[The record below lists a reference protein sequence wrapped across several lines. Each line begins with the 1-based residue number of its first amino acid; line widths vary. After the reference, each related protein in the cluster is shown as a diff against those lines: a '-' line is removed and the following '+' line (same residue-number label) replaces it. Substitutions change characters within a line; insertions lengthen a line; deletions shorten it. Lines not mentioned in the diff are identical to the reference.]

1 METIF
6 SGKFTTPQ
14 FKEAFVQE
22 VDVLVKQDLTPD
34 FKNKLIYAL
43 TETYWEETQRLPDSY
58 ELERLTT
65 WLVEDKSRDPDKVTN
80 TEYPILSDSQMKLRK
95 RRELASEHLAEQS
108 ISSKHKIN
116 GKKKPKAFRTFGDYE
131 GV

>member
-6 SGKFTTPQ
+6 SGKFSVGDY
-14 FKEAFVQE
+14 KKAFVEE
-22 VDVLVKQDLTPD
+22 VDVLVKQDLTPE
-34 FKNKLIYAL
+34 FKNKLIYAI

-95 RRELASEHLAEQS
+95 RREFASEHLAEQS
-108 ISSKHKIN
+108 DSAVHKIN
-116 GKKKPKAFRTFGDYE
+116 GKKKPKAFRIFGDYE